1 MPGAAYTEK
10 DSLYVNLEGRV
21 QAAYKASF
29 PPGDAKEDWK
39 ILRALSDVLKK
50 PLKFNTIEQLR
61 SKIFNSFS
69 VLPEI
74 NQLPKVKTENLSIA
88 SVDTLDSK
96 VNFTSLDYYQTNEIA
111 RSSKTMMECKSARE
125 QLAKTGTDD

>member
-1 MPGAAYTEK
+1 M
-10 DSLYVNLEGRV
+10 
-21 QAAYKASF
+21 
-29 PPGDAKEDWK
+29 
-39 ILRALSDVLKK
+39 LKK

-61 SKIFNSFS
+61 SKIFESFS